1 MPNVGKSTLFNAL
14 TKTEVA
20 QAANY
25 PFCTIDPNVAR
36 VAVPD
41 ERVRHLAEVEKSK
54 KVIETQLEFVDIAGL
69 VRGASH
75 GEGLGELGLL
85 EPILLQ
91 ELTSDCV
98 TGNKFLDNIRQVAV
112 IAHVVRCFEDTNIL
126 HVDESVDPI
135 RDLDTIRTEL
145 ILADLQTVEKRLT
158 NLAKKKKYVA
168 VSVKWSCWQLILF
181 FFWFG
186 RSTDPTIP
194 SLLEVL
200 NRLQPHLEDG
210 NLAEGMTFEKPD
222 EQLQFERLQLLT
234 AKKALY
240 LCNVS
245 EDDAATGNE
254 MTEAVRER
262 VEAEGSVCLTVSGSL
277 EEAAA
282 SFEDDESQLEYLN
295 ESGLTETGLTKVI
308 RASQELLQLQTYY
321 TVGEKEA
328 RAWNVLAGSTAA
340 VAAGVIHS
348 DFEKLLIRAE
358 TVGYEDFVKAGS
370 MRAAKEKG
378 LLRSEGK
385 DYICQDGDIFNF
397 LVGK

>member
-1 MPNVGKSTLFNAL
+1 MLHFRRLVVTCTSTGCRGFHRSVGIVGMPNVGKSTLFNAL

-41 ERVRHLAEVEKSK
+41 ERVRHLAKVEKSK
-54 KVIETQLEFVDIAGL
+54 RVIETQLEFVDIAGL
-69 VRGASH
+69 VRGASQ
-75 GEGLGELGLL
+75 GEGLGRFLGANYEPASLL
-85 EPILLQ
+85 MNI
-91 ELTSDCV
+91 
-98 TGNKFLDNIRQVAV
+98 FLDNIRQVAV

-126 HVDESVDPI
+126 HVDETVDPI
-135 RDLDTIRTEL
+135 RDLETIRTEM

-158 NLAKKKKYVA
+158 SLAKKKK
-168 VSVKWSCWQLILF
+168 SM
-181 FFWFG
+181 
-186 RSTDPTIP
+186 DPMIP

-200 NRLQPHLEDG
+200 QRLQPHLENG
-210 NLAEGMTFEKPD
+210 NLAEGLTFEKPD

-245 EDDAATGNE
+245 EDDAATGNQ

-262 VEAEGSVCLTVSGSL
+262 VEAEGSICLTVSGSL

-295 ESGLTETGLTKVI
+295 ESGLTETGLTQVI

-340 VAAGVIHS
+340 EAAGVIHS

-358 TVGYEDFVKAGS
+358 TVGYEDFANAGS
-370 MRAAKEKG
+370 MRAAKDKG